1 MIYLFS
7 TEGLPHLIRFIQDCV
22 PAKLMDDQDKTEQ
35 ARELDNLVGELG
47 NAGKESGRMSIEV
60 FNVIVCLNL
69 MSLCCEGKSDLAEI
83 KCQNEIMNMNTAT
96 TLFKKSGKFWPFKCA
111 VIKYVSH
118 LYLDSGN
125 VKLFNPQHNQGDL
138 NLLRELVQLIAADLN
153 FIHDRWHNAE
163 DDCKIIMPDD
173 SISSFQK
180 ESRIFAL
187 EAVCEFFM
195 AMLKNKRID
204 LGVDMY
210 PTFHE
215 ITTKIAKLY
224 YETKSEALK
233 ANAMDVLSFIN
244 NSEKYS
250 HLLENVQH
258 PANQNIY
265 ISSNKANKRFN
276 MDNES
281 GQKSSQLSAK
291 LIQLAFSED
300 MIEQKEREFE
310 ALVLWVTNIDL
321 RINNIMAH

>member
-35 ARELDNLVGELG
+35 AKELDNLVGELG

-138 NLLRELVQLIAADLN
+138 NLLPGEPGR
-153 FIHDRWHNAE
+153 
-163 DDCKIIMPDD
+163 
-173 SISSFQK
+173 
-180 ESRIFAL
+180 
-187 EAVCEFFM
+187 
-195 AMLKNKRID
+195 
-204 LGVDMY
+204 
-210 PTFHE
+210 
-215 ITTKIAKLY
+215 
-224 YETKSEALK
+224 
-233 ANAMDVLSFIN
+233 VLFGPR
-244 NSEKYS
+244 
-250 HLLENVQH
+250 LQ
-258 PANQNIY
+258 P
-265 ISSNKANKRFN
+265 RF
-276 MDNES
+276 
-281 GQKSSQLSAK
+281 
-291 LIQLAFSED
+291 
-300 MIEQKEREFE
+300 
-310 ALVLWVTNIDL
+310 
-321 RINNIMAH
+321 